1 MHRIPDA
8 DFRYFG
14 WWVEEPDETGPD
26 GFVYRFATF
35 SGGSVPFEPE
45 TTMAALAGTA
55 TFGGQAAGRY
65 VTRFSLD
72 GRAVAGTFTADVGLA
87 ADFGDGAQAGTVAG
101 TMTHFHDGDGNH
113 LDWGIDLAS
122 GEIGS
127 DGALGGGATGRIQSN
142 QSGTGSWTASFFG
155 NDRNDRR
162 PGSLAGAFVLNFV
175 SIADL
180 AGGFAARNTSP
191 DE

>member
-1 MHRIPDA
+1 
-8 DFRYFG
+8 
-14 WWVEEPDETGPD
+14 
-26 GFVYRFATF
+26 
-35 SGGSVPFEPE
+35 
-45 TTMAALAGTA
+45 MAALAGTA
-55 TFGGQAAGRY
+55 TFEGQAAGQY

-72 GRAVAGTFTADVGLA
+72 GPALAGTFTVDAGLA
-87 ADFGDGAQAGTVAG
+87 ANFGDDAQASTLAAG
-101 TMTHFHDGDGNH
+101 G
-113 LDWGIDLAS
+113 
-122 GEIGS
+122 IGS